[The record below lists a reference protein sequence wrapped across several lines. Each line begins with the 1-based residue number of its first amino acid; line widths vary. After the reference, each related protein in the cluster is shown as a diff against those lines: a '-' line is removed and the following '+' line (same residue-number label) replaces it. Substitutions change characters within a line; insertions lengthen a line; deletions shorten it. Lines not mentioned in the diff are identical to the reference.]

1 MFDSHGLFTLY
12 FDEAI
17 IVFVAEGSWNEE
29 ASHSCI
35 MQFRK
40 IIDGFNGKK
49 FGVIVDSSNIEGV
62 TPEGYNA
69 WLKAIDEWNKRNHI
83 ATTRV
88 DDPESIKYQ
97 AFLSGFDEFFKETQK
112 FSYSSSIEEGIIWLN
127 SLGLKGFTEGF
138 DQKTAIT
145 NKPLD
150 DS

>member
-1 MFDSHGLFTLY
+1 MFDSHGYYTLY
-12 FDEAI
+12 VEGAI
-17 IVFVAEGSWNEE
+17 IVFVAERSWNEE
-29 ASHSCI
+29 ASRSCI
-35 MQFRK
+35 MHFKK
-40 IIDGFNGKK
+40 IIDGFDGKE
-49 FGVIVDSSNIEGV
+49 FGLIVHSANLEGV

-112 FSYSSSIEEGIIWLN
+112 FSYSSSIEDGISWMNNI
-127 SLGLKGFTEGF
+127 GLEGF
-138 DQKTAIT
+138 AKGIDPNTAIT

-150 DS
+150 QS